1 MSRIDK
7 VRTQLKE
14 RGIDAFLVTDLL
26 NLRYLANFTG
36 TTGIAIITQEEAVF
50 VTDFRYVQQ
59 ATKQA
64 VGFTLLQNKREIFT
78 DINDYL
84 IAHNIKTVG
93 IEADE
98 MSVSTY
104 LRLQKL
110 FEAEIVT
117 TQGLV
122 EKIREIKDEDELAR
136 IKQACAITDEAFEHI
151 LTFIKPGI
159 TEIQVANEMERFLKE
174 KGAEAMSFDTIVAS
188 GYRSAMPHGVASDKV
203 IEYGD
208 VVTLDFGCYYNG
220 YSSDMTRTIAVGKID
235 PKLEEIYHI
244 VLEAHEAV
252 NRAAKAGMT
261 GKQLDSIARDYIT
274 EKGYGDYFGHGLG
287 HAVGLNVHEL
297 PGLNQRS
304 ETPLEVNM
312 VVTNEPGI
320 YIDGLGGV
328 RIEDDL
334 IIQADGVE
342 IINRSPKHLII
353 LEA

>member
-78 DINDYL
+78 EINDYL

-110 FEAEIVT
+110 FEAEIIT

-122 EKIREIKDEDELAR
+122 EKIREIKDEEELAR
-136 IKQACAITDEAFEHI
+136 IKQACAITDEAFTHI
-151 LTFIKPGI
+151 LTFIKPGV

-252 NRAAKAGMT
+252 NKAAKAGMT

-304 ETPLEVNM
+304 EVPLEVNM

-334 IIQADGVE
+334 IIQEDGVE